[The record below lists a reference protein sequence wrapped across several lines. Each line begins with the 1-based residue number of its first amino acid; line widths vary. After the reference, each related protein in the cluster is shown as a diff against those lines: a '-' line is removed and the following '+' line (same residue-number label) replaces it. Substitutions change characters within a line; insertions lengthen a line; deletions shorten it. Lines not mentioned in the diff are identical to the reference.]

1 MMWKFIVRRILI
13 TFPQLIVL
21 SVLLFLMAQAMPG
34 DALTGVLD
42 PNVTAETKEKLRE
55 QLGLNDP
62 WHIKYGE
69 WVSGVVK
76 GDLGQSFRF
85 KMPVSELLEQRIINS
100 FWLAFAAL
108 IFTYIIAV
116 PLGILSGRYND
127 SPLDSGITGYTYIGF
142 ATPLFIFALVMLWVF
157 GYKLQWFPTNGSVAP
172 GLEPGSMDYII
183 SKANHIILPALSMA
197 LIQTVSTVQY
207 LRSEIVDTKQK
218 DFVITARAKGASES
232 RVYNRHI
239 LRNSL
244 LPIAAFFGYEISML
258 ITGSIFIEIIFA
270 YPGMGQL
277 FLESIM
283 LRDYS
288 VVNSI
293 VLLFGVAAIL
303 GALLSDIILS
313 IVDPRIRIK

>member
-313 IVDPRIRIK
+313 IVDPRIRIE